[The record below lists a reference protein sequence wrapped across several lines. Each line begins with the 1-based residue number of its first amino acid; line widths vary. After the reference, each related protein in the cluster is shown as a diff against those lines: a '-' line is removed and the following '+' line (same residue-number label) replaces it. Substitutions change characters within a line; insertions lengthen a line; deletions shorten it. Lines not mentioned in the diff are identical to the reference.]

1 MRSNTEMPLAPTARI
16 AMNDQSSNT
25 STRVGTSQRADAQS
39 ISELLRRW
47 LDRQADDD
55 GLQWLD
61 EQRQRIA
68 EGGAKRMFFTSFS
81 AVPRYIGKKDL
92 QLSQKDLQDAEA
104 MRTGWQPRQWSVDQ
118 AGRALVLLSL
128 PHEDANAFLDT
139 LEQVF
144 VTADVGESVA
154 LYQSI
159 PLLPYPERLYG
170 QATEGVRSNMTSVF
184 EAIALDNP
192 YPADYFDATAWNQM
206 VLKAVFVGSPLHR
219 VYGLDRRANPKLA
232 RMLVDYAHERWAAD
246 RSVTPELWR
255 PVGPFAEDDEVLDD
269 LERVLTEDDPVQREA
284 AALALSQSPAAR
296 ADDLLSGQ
304 SDLRSAIAEGRLTWS
319 TFTENRLENK

>member
-1 MRSNTEMPLAPTARI
+1 
-16 AMNDQSSNT
+16 MNDQSSNT
-25 STRVGTSQRADAQS
+25 STRVGTSQRADPKT

-47 LDRQADDD
+47 LDRQVDDD

-68 EGGAKRMFFTSFS
+68 EGGARRAFFTSFS
-81 AVPRYIGKKDL
+81 AVPRYTGKKDL
-92 QLSQKDLQDAEA
+92 QLSQKDLQDAGA
-104 MRTGWQPRQWSVDQ
+104 VRTGWQPGHWSSDQ
-118 AGRALVLLSL
+118 AGRTLIVLSL
-128 PHEDANAFLDT
+128 PHEDANTFLDT

-159 PLLPYPERLYG
+159 PLLPYPERLHG
-170 QATEGVRSNMTSVF
+170 QATEGVRSNITSAF

-192 YPADYFDATAWNQM
+192 YPADYFDSTAWNQM

-219 VYGLDRRANPKLA
+219 IYGLDRRANPKLA

-255 PVGPFAEDDEVLDD
+255 PVGPFAEEETVLDD
-269 LERVLTEDDPVQREA
+269 LERVLISDDPAQREA
-284 AALALSQSPAAR
+284 AALALAQSPAAR

-319 TFTENRLENK
+319 RFVQDRLENK